1 MAEII
6 PIEPDLDN
14 ANAGNLFSLKT
25 LLLLYYLTMKN
36 TVLISG
42 SSRGLGA
49 SIAKTFYENNY
60 DVAINYYKSQE
71 KALAL
76 AKELG
81 PKAKIYRADVSDIN
95 QVTEMIYQIK
105 NDFGTTPSVLVNNAM
120 TSYVFNGDDRKTAE
134 TITWSEISNHM
145 DVTLKG
151 SLNLIQTLIP
161 YMKEKKY
168 GRIINVG
175 TNLVQNPVVPY
186 HDYTI
191 AKAALLGLTRT
202 FAKDLGPMGITV
214 NMISGGLLKV
224 TDASAATPDEV
235 FDIIAQMTPLQKITT
250 TKDFADAVMFFASE
264 GSRSITGQN
273 LTVDGG
279 LTFN

>member
-1 MAEII
+1 MNE
-6 PIEPDLDN
+6 L
-14 ANAGNLFSLKT
+14 
-25 LLLLYYLTMKN
+25 
-36 TVLISG
+36 VLVSG

-49 SIAKTFYENNY
+49 SIAKTFVNNGY
-60 DVAINYYKSQE
+60 MVAINYFRSKE
-71 KALAL
+71 KAEEL

-81 PKAKIYRADVSDIN
+81 DNACAFCADVRDVEQVKAMIN
-95 QVTEMIYQIK
+95 EIK
-105 NDFGTTPSVLVNNAM
+105 TKFNQSPSILVNNAM
-120 TSYVFNGDDRKTAE
+120 TEYVFNGDERKFAD
-134 TITWSEISNHM
+134 EISWNEITQHL

-161 YMKEKKY
+161 SMKKNSH
-168 GRIINVG
+168 GRIINIG

-202 FAKDLGPMGITV
+202 FAKDLGSMGITV
-214 NMISGGLLKV
+214 NMISGGLLKI
-224 TDASAATPDEV
+224 TDASSATPDFV
-235 FDIIAQMTPLQKITT
+235 FDAIAEMTPLQKVTT
-250 TKDFADAVMFFASE
+250 TEDFSDAVLFFASSQ
-264 GSRSITGQN
+264 SRSITGQN